1 MEIATIETRLAEIE
15 RTQAA
20 ILCRLD
26 DLLSVKTIKD
36 WYSVEEV
43 AERVSRTP
51 YQVREWLRT
60 GRMIGTKRPVG
71 RGRQKEW
78 EVSHEELTQYLSH
91 GLRPIIR
98 VAS

>member
-1 MEIATIETRLAEIE
+1 LQAELETRLAEIE
-15 RTQAA
+15 RTQVV
-20 ILCRLD
+20 ILRRLD
-26 DLLSVKTIKD
+26 DLLSLKTVKD
-36 WYSVEEV
+36 RYSVEEV
-43 AERVSRTP
+43 AERAGRTP
-51 YQVREWLRT
+51 YQVREWLRN

>member
-1 MEIATIETRLAEIE
+1 MAEIE
-15 RTQAA
+15 RTQVV
-20 ILCRLD
+20 ILRRLD
-26 DLLSVKTIKD
+26 DLLSLKTVKD

-43 AERVSRTP
+43 AERAGRTP
-51 YQVREWLRT
+51 YQVREWLRN

-78 EVSHEELTQYLSH
+78 EVSHEELTHYLSH